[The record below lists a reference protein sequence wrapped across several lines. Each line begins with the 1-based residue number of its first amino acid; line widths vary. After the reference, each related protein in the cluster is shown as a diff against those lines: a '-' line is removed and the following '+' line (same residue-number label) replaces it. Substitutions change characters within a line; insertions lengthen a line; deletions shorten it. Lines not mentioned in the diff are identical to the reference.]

1 VGCNP
6 QASKPNQQLLS
17 SSQALP
23 LESSSQDHVH
33 RLRQLIAAGVIK
45 RGARDPET
53 PTMSRGFRG
62 WM

>member
-33 RLRQLIAAGVIK
+33 RLRQLIAAGVL
-45 RGARDPET
+45 
-53 PTMSRGFRG
+53 
-62 WM
+62 